1 MNCLQNIGIIEWI
14 MILSRKRYD
23 WFFVRFLMRVN
34 FFSDSFCPSFCHLT
48 LFLSIGLFGLV
59 LPTLVSWVFLLI
71 FKNDFR
77 WFCWFY
83 FIFYV
88 TINYFFY
95 SNIFLVFHMF
105 YCFFRVLDDASSCV
119 DCVLRKIILIKSL
132 DYI

>member
-1 MNCLQNIGIIEWI
+1 MDHDIIEKKIWLVLCSI
-14 MILSRKRYD
+14 FDERLFFLWFLLSVLLSLY
-23 WFFVRFLMRVN
+23 
-34 FFSDSFCPSFCHLT
+34 HLT